1 MGGERGMR
9 DIAVM
14 KSEENGG
21 VDEEEK
27 GSIGYTSEA
36 ALVNERYHEIKDE
49 RCYFSCEY
57 G

>member
-1 MGGERGMR
+1 MDGERGMR
-9 DIAVM
+9 DIAVK

-49 RCYFSCEY
+49 RCYFLL
-57 G
+57 